1 SSSRRTNCWVEKIC
15 WVSGPCNYTVKTPGG
30 SKRRPGG
37 VVVQQLFQAQGQ
49 GLALLDHLTELQQV
63 YFQLLVDITRLLE
76 ARGALATR
84 YTATRPPGAAG
95 GVAGRRSGIFIAVG
109 AEDRGHTT
117 PWDGVFRPLNSL
129 PPGAQPQEMGQ
140 AGQHPRV
147 LSILPSGCLPAL
159 AAGP

>member
-1 SSSRRTNCWVEKIC
+1 MDTACGSDRINSFSRLVEQVYVITAVGQVTGHGLAAVTGAHYGEARVATQVYHLQGLLLAPSASRRTNCWVEKIC

-95 GVAGRRSGIFIAVG
+95 GVAGR
-109 AEDRGHTT
+109 
-117 PWDGVFRPLNSL
+117 
-129 PPGAQPQEMGQ
+129 
-140 AGQHPRV
+140 
-147 LSILPSGCLPAL
+147 
-159 AAGP
+159 